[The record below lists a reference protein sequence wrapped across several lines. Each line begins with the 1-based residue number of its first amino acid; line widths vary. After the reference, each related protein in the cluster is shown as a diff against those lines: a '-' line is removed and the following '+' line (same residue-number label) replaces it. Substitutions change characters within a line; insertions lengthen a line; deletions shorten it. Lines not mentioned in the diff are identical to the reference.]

1 MRVRSGTGGIHDRLN
16 PLPGEGDEML
26 RFRSIAAAAVT
37 VTLFGTT
44 GAAGASSGPPSVD
57 SRVNALLAR
66 MTLTE
71 KLEQLQLLPDFM
83 VTDDEV
89 RAGLGSAFS
98 LTDPVRI
105 NQLQHIAVEQS

>member
-1 MRVRSGTGGIHDRLN
+1 MV
-16 PLPGEGDEML
+16 

-44 GAAGASSGPPSVD
+44 GAGGAPGGASSVEG
-57 SRVNALLAR
+57 RVNALLAR

-89 RAGLGSAFS
+89 RRGLGSAFS
-98 LTDPVRI
+98 LTDPGFERRGTI
-105 NQLQHIAVEQS
+105 PRSSSRSA